1 MAKGTKRASPGAEE
15 EKSGLSN
22 AELGEEDAQKLT
34 EIQRDLARV
43 ELVLERQAQA
53 TLRPV
58 YEKRRAVVRTIP
70 NFWPVALM
78 NHSLFAYHAQHSA
91 DQTAL
96 NYLEDLWVEKDPN
109 EHRCF
114 TIEFYFKENPLFSD
128 TVLKKEYKFVKPPA
142 AENEVADENGITPS
156 MLDFSWERDVE
167 VSTTKINWKDADKAL
182 TKVYPRKVGEDED
195 DIADPGSFFNF
206 FEHRADPSE
215 IGVVIANEIFPEA
228 IEYFLGNVDGEIT
241 DSEDEDDD
249 DDDDDAEEID
259 LEKPRSKKR
268 KV

>member
-1 MAKGTKRASPGAEE
+1 MAKGTKRGSRGAED
-15 EKSGLSN
+15 EKSPLSN
-22 AELGEEDAQKLT
+22 VELGDEDAKKLQ

-43 ELVLERQAQA
+43 ELVLERHAQA

-58 YEKRRAVVRTIP
+58 YEKRRAIVSTIQ

-78 NHSLFAYHAQHSA
+78 NHSLFAYHAQHNA

-96 NYLEDLWVEKDPN
+96 SYLEDVWVEKDPK

-114 TIEFYFKENPLFSD
+114 TVEFHFKENQFFND
-128 TVLKKEYKFVKPPA
+128 KVLRKEYKYVAPPSA
-142 AENEVADENGITPS
+142 KDEQPDENGITES
-156 MLDFSWERDVE
+156 MLDFSWDRDVE
-167 VSTTKINWKDADKAL
+167 ISTMKIDWKDPEKAL
-182 TKVYPRKVGEDED
+182 TKVYPRETGDDEDE
-195 DIADPGSFFNF
+195 ISDPGSFFNF

-215 IGVVIANEIFPEA
+215 VGVVIANEIFPEA
-228 IEYFLGNVDGEIT
+228 IEYFLGNVDGDIT
-241 DSEDEDDD
+241 DSEEED

-259 LEKPRSKKR
+259 LEKPRTKKR